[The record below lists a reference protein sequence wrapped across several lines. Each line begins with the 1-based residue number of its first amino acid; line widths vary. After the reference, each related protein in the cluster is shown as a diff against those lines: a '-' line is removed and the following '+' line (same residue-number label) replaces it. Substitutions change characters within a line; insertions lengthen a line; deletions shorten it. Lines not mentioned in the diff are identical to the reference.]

1 MTNCVNVVP
10 VFVTS
15 PGVIM
20 IKRFGVI
27 SLLSILCAGG
37 AAQAAGLPAVKASDK
52 NPVPACATPGRLMA
66 YIKDRNP
73 KLDPRFETIAAD
85 YMRVGQDLGIR
96 WDYAFFQMI
105 VETGSL
111 SFKSEGRSGD
121 VAAKQNNFA
130 GLGATGKGERGESF
144 PDVTTGVT
152 AHLQHLLMYA
162 GEKIADPVAER
173 TRKVQEWG
181 VLTSWH
187 KSIKGAITFTDLTRK
202 WAPGAGD
209 YGSNIEATAR
219 RFYDDTCN
227 KPDPAPELMAAV
239 EAKPEPKAEK
249 VAAQAPATDKV
260 SGAELARRAIAEA
273 RNDSGAKRTSL
284 GAGNIA
290 KSAQPALEAEAAPA
304 AAPMQPAVNILNAP
318 KPEAPE
324 KAAPEKPAAVQQA
337 AAVGGLGKPVVPT
350 AGKCRV
356 WQASYGGQKA
366 IIIRSKSDGYVNYTV
381 LDVNEG
387 VEKREAEAYIQAYA
401 KGGEA
406 VGEFTSQNQA
416 LDKAFDLC
424 PEG

>member
-20 IKRFGVI
+20 IKRLGAI
-27 SLLSILCAGG
+27 SLLSLLCAGG

-52 NPVPACATPGRLMA
+52 NHVPACATPGRLMA
-66 YIKDRNP
+66 YIKERNP
-73 KLDPRFETIAAD
+73 KLDPRFDTIAAD
-85 YMRVGQDLGIR
+85 YMRVGQELRIR

-162 GEKIADPVAER
+162 GEKVADPVAER

-181 VLTSWH
+181 VLTSWQ
-187 KSIKGAITFTDLTRK
+187 KGIKHPITFADLTRK

-209 YGSNIEATAR
+209 YGSNIEASAR
-219 RFYDDTCN
+219 RFYDDICN
-227 KPDPAPELMAAV
+227 KPDPDSQLMAVDTKA
-239 EAKPEPKAEK
+239 EPKTEK
-249 VAAQAPATDKV
+249 VATQASVTEKV

-273 RNDSGAKRTSL
+273 RNDSSTKRTSL

-290 KSAQPALEAEAAPA
+290 KAAQPALEAEAAPA
-304 AAPMQPAVNILNAP
+304 AASMQPAINILNAP
-318 KPEAPE
+318 KPEVPE
-324 KAAPEKPAAVQQA
+324 KAAPEKPAPVQQA
-337 AAVGGLGKPVVPT
+337 AAGGLGKSAVPT

-366 IIIRSKSDGYVNYTV
+366 IIIRSKSEGFVNYTV

-406 VGEFTSQNQA
+406 VGEFGSQNQA

>member
-1 MTNCVNVVP
+1 
-10 VFVTS
+10 
-15 PGVIM
+15 M
-20 IKRFGVI
+20 IKRFGAI
-27 SLLSILCAGG
+27 SLLSLVFSAGN
-37 AAQAAGLPAVKASDK
+37 ANAAGLPAVKSNDK
-52 NPVPACATPGRLMA
+52 NPVPSCATPGRLMT
-66 YIKDRNP
+66 YIRDRNP

-85 YMRVGQDLGIR
+85 YMRVGQELKIR

-111 SFKSEGRSGD
+111 SFKSDGRSGD
-121 VAAKQNNFA
+121 VAPKQNNFA

-181 VLTSWH
+181 VLTSWQ
-187 KSIKGAITFTDLTRK
+187 KGLKGPITFTDLTRK

-209 YGSNIEATAR
+209 YGSNIEATAK
-219 RFYDDTCN
+219 RFYDDTCR
-227 KPDPAPELMAAV
+227 KPDPAPELMAAADSKSDPRGDKGAA
-239 EAKPEPKAEK
+239 EAPVAE
-249 VAAQAPATDKV
+249 KV
-260 SGAELARRAIAEA
+260 SGADLARRAIAEA
-273 RNDSGAKRTSL
+273 RADSNSKRTAL

-290 KSAQPALEAEAAPA
+290 KSAQPAPETAA
-304 AAPMQPAVNILNAP
+304 AAPSPSSMQPAVNILNAP
-318 KPEAPE
+318 KAEAPE
-324 KAAPEKPAAVQQA
+324 QAAPDKPAAVQQA
-337 AAVGGLGKPVVPT
+337 SVGGLGKPAVPT
-350 AGKCRV
+350 AAGKCRV

-401 KGGEA
+401 KGGEP
-406 VGEFTSQNQA
+406 VGEFGSQNQA

>member
-1 MTNCVNVVP
+1 MTNCVNVIP

-15 PGVIM
+15 PGVNM
-20 IKRFGVI
+20 IKRLGAI
-27 SLLSILCAGG
+27 SLLSLVFSVGSAE
-37 AAQAAGLPAVKASDK
+37 AAGLPGVKASDK

-73 KLDPRFETIAAD
+73 KLDPRFESIAAD
-85 YMRVGQDLGIR
+85 YMRVGQELKIR

-111 SFKSEGRSGD
+111 SFKSDGRSGD
-121 VAAKQNNFA
+121 VQPKQNNFA

-162 GEKIADPVAER
+162 GEKIPDAVAER

-181 VLTSWH
+181 VLTSWQ
-187 KSIKGAITFTDLTRK
+187 KSIKGPITYTDLTRK

-209 YGSNIEATAR
+209 YGSNIEATAK
-219 RFYDDTCN
+219 RFYDDACH
-227 KPDPAPELMAAV
+227 KPDPAPDLVAAT
-239 EAKPEPKAEK
+239 EPRSEQRTDKA
-249 VAAQAPATDKV
+249 AAQAPAAEKV
-260 SGAELARRAIAEA
+260 SGAELARRSVAEA
-273 RNDSGAKRTSL
+273 RADGNTKRSSL
-284 GAGNIA
+284 GASNLA
-290 KSAQPALEAEAAPA
+290 KAAQPAPEAEAEAPA
-304 AAPMQPAVNILNAP
+304 SIQSAVNILNPP
-318 KPEAPE
+318 KAETPE
-324 KAAPEKPAAVQQA
+324 KAAPEKPAPVQQA
-337 AAVGGLGKPVVPT
+337 SVGALGKPVVTT
-350 AGKCRV
+350 AAKCRV

-387 VEKREAEAYIQAYA
+387 VEKREAEAYIEAYA
-401 KGGEA
+401 KGGEQFA
-406 VGEFTSQNQA
+406 EFGSQNQA

>member
-1 MTNCVNVVP
+1 MTRCVNVVP
-10 VFVTS
+10 VFVIS
-15 PGVIM
+15 PGVNM
-20 IKRFGVI
+20 IKRFGAI
-27 SLLSILCAGG
+27 SLLSLVFAAGN
-37 AAQAAGLPAVKASDK
+37 AEASGLPAVKTNDK
-52 NPVPACATPGRLMA
+52 NQVPACATPGRLMA

-85 YMRVGQDLGIR
+85 YMRVGNELKIR

-111 SFKSEGRSGD
+111 SFKSDGRSGD
-121 VAAKQNNFA
+121 VLPKQNNFA

-162 GEKIADPVAER
+162 GEKIPDAVAER

-181 VLTSWH
+181 VLTSWQ
-187 KSIKGAITFTDLTRK
+187 KGIKGPITFTDLTRK

-209 YGSNIEATAR
+209 YGSNIESAAK
-219 RFYDDTCN
+219 RFHDNDCN
-227 KPDPAPELMAAV
+227 KPDPAPELVAAV
-239 EAKPEPKAEK
+239 EPKAEVK
-249 VAAQAPATDKV
+249 PATEDLPEKI

-273 RNDSGAKRTSL
+273 RNNSSAKRTSL
-284 GAGNIA
+284 GASNLA
-290 KSAQPALEAEAAPA
+290 KAAQPAPEPEAPKVVAALS
-304 AAPMQPAVNILNAP
+304 PAVTILNAP

-324 KAAPEKPAAVQQA
+324 KVAPEKPAAVQQA
-337 AAVGGLGKPVVPT
+337 AAGGLAKPAMPVVT
-350 AGKCRV
+350 KCRV

-366 IIIRSKSDGYVNYTV
+366 IIIRSKSDGFVNYTV
-381 LDVNEG
+381 LDVNDG
-387 VEKREAEAYIQAYA
+387 AEKREAEAYIEAYA
-401 KGGEA
+401 KGGESLA
-406 VGEFTSQNQA
+406 EFNSQTQA